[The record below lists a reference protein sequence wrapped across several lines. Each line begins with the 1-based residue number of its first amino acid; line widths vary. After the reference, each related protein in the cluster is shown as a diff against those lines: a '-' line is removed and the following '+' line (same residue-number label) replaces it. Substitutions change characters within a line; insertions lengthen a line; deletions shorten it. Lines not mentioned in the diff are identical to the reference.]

1 MMAAGPSAT
10 GRNRCRSGSLK
21 QTNDAGGGVF
31 SIESIVPIMAKSFP
45 WEQFD
50 RVTFERGICIKK
62 HHTGEWFYA
71 NSEDPMFV
79 SDPGTIMASLG
90 VRPVL
95 AEGLNDHARVSLL
108 LPATRGK
115 LLDVYISEMDL
126 PRHLKYLMGSMLYQ
140 CSSLARFYA
149 EECARFVER
158 CSIGIDADDAHTAE
172 KEKRVFIGLAEP
184 LYGFETL
191 ITKIIIGYESIR
203 YPIWEKYRSGK
214 DTPRNFLDTIKRCKF
229 PSAIE
234 KRIKLSTEG
243 CFLPARTYRRCIR
256 ENMDTGSS
264 SWCLV
269 EKKFELLWLLMARI
283 PDNPDEPSA
292 AAFTFDHGL
301 DALTVAW
308 EYVSEF
314 FSITDII
321 LGEGDLSSA

>member
-1 MMAAGPSAT
+1 
-10 GRNRCRSGSLK
+10 
-21 QTNDAGGGVF
+21 
-31 SIESIVPIMAKSFP
+31 MAKPFP

-71 NSEDPMFV
+71 NSEDPMFL
-79 SDPGTIMASLG
+79 SDPRTIMASLG

-95 AEGLNDHARVSLL
+95 AEGLNDRARVSFI
-108 LPATRGK
+108 LPAIRGK
-115 LLDVYISEMDL
+115 LLDIYISEMDL

-149 EECARFVER
+149 EECSRFVER
-158 CSIGIDADDAHTAE
+158 CSIRIAGDDAPSEE
-172 KEKRVFIGLAEP
+172 KEKKVFIGLGEP

-191 ITKIIIGYESIR
+191 TTKIIIGYESIR
-203 YPIWEKYRSGK
+203 YPIWEKYGSGK
-214 DTPRNFLDTIKRCKF
+214 DTPRDFLDTVKRCKF

-234 KRIKLSTEG
+234 KRIKLSTGG
-243 CFLPARTYRRCIR
+243 CYVPAKKFRRCIR
-256 ENMDTGSS
+256 ENMDIGSS
-264 SWCLV
+264 SWCLF
-269 EKKFELLWLLMARI
+269 EKKFDLLWLLMARL
-283 PDNPDEPSA
+283 PDNPDGPSA
-292 AAFTFDHGL
+292 RAFKFDQGL

-321 LGEGDLSSA
+321 LGAGELSSA